1 MSERR
6 HSISQSTAFFEF
18 CIRTAAR
25 LPSRRRNDSVAPPDG
40 DERLEELAMTTHV
53 HQFPCLKDNFG
64 ALIHDS
70 VSGATAA
77 IDAPDADAVIA
88 AALSQGWEVTDL
100 LITHHHADHVQGL
113 PGLKARFPKL
123 RVAGPAKEAA
133 RIGALDTSLVEGDFA
148 RVGAIAARVIETPGH
163 TAGHISYWFEEDEIA
178 FCGDTLFALGCGR
191 VFETPMAVM
200 WNSLVK
206 LANLPGETEVYC
218 GHEYTEANARFAVT
232 IEPDNVALKARVEDI
247 AKRRA
252 AGQATLPTTI
262 AAELAANPFLR
273 AEEPEVQA
281 RLGMSG
287 ADPAAVFAEIRSRK
301 DRF

>member
-1 MSERR
+1 
-6 HSISQSTAFFEF
+6 
-18 CIRTAAR
+18 
-25 LPSRRRNDSVAPPDG
+25 
-40 DERLEELAMTTHV
+40 MTTHV
-53 HQFPCLKDNFG
+53 HQFLCLKDNFG

-70 VSGATAA
+70 ETGATAA

-88 AALSQGWEVTDL
+88 AAMSQGWELTDL

-113 PGLKARFPKL
+113 PGLKARFPKI
-123 RVAGPAKEAA
+123 RVAGPAKEAS
-133 RIGALDTSLVEGDFA
+133 RIGAIDIPLAEGDFA
-148 RVGAIAARVIETPGH
+148 HVGDIAAKVIETPGH
-163 TAGHISYWFEEDEIA
+163 TAGHIVYWFEEDEIA

-191 VFETPMAVM
+191 VFETPLAVM

-232 IEPDNVALKARVEDI
+232 IEPDNAALKDRIEVI
-247 AKRRA
+247 AKLRA
-252 AGQATLPTTI
+252 AGRATLPTTI
-262 AAELAANPFLR
+262 AAELASNPFLR
-273 AEEPEVQA
+273 AEEPEVQS

>member
-1 MSERR
+1 
-6 HSISQSTAFFEF
+6 
-18 CIRTAAR
+18 
-25 LPSRRRNDSVAPPDG
+25 
-40 DERLEELAMTTHV
+40 MTTHV
-53 HQFPCLKDNFG
+53 HQFLCLKDNFG

-70 VSGATAA
+70 ATGATAA

-88 AALSQGWEVTDL
+88 AAMSQGWELTDL

-113 PGLKARFPKL
+113 PGLKARFPKI
-123 RVAGPAKEAA
+123 RVAGPAKEAS
-133 RIGALDTSLVEGDFA
+133 RIGAIDIALAEGDFA
-148 RVGAIAARVIETPGH
+148 HVGDIAAKVIETPGH
-163 TAGHISYWFEEDEIA
+163 TAGHIVYWFEEDDVA

-191 VFETPMAVM
+191 VFETPLAVM

-232 IEPDNVALKARVEDI
+232 IEPDNAALKDRIEVI
-247 AKRRA
+247 AKLRA
-252 AGQATLPTTI
+252 AGRATLPTTI
-262 AAELAANPFLR
+262 AAELASNPFLR
-273 AEEPEVQA
+273 AEEPEVQS